1 MQRPAQLD
9 LPGRPCLEVCV
20 RVDPH
25 CSSIGSAGSHPH
37 PHGGDIAR
45 ARQDDGMPPTCGD
58 ATYRPRKPPAHLD
71 RGRAGATANGGTQTR
86 RIAGREP
93 PSTSDA
99 AASLAVTA

>member
-1 MQRPAQLD
+1 
-9 LPGRPCLEVCV
+9 
-20 RVDPH
+20 
-25 CSSIGSAGSHPH
+25 
-37 PHGGDIAR
+37 
-45 ARQDDGMPPTCGD
+45 MPPTCGD